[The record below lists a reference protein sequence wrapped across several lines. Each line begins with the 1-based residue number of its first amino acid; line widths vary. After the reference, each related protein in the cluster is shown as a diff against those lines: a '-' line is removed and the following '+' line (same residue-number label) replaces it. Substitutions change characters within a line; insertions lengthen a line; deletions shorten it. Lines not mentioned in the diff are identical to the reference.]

1 MSTSLE
7 ELKDKARAS
16 VEAYRLAQEA
26 KKVTMNFIDIRKAL
40 VDTNSDIPSSL
51 IKNTSQLLVD
61 SLQSPIET
69 EEDKLIRQ
77 FFESEGLEQN
87 AEQTAYIKLCL
98 QGKNCIL
105 IGAAGTGKTTVQGIA
120 AHIMMH
126 SGKLSPISAGHSTK
140 YLVEGLPGVAIVS
153 FTNRA
158 VNNIRYKMPKDL
170 QPHCVTIHKL
180 LEFAPVWYEVEDP
193 DNPGEYY
200 KSMRF
205 EPQRNK
211 FNPLPSSLR
220 RIVIEE
226 SSMVETGLFAQL
238 LDACPHDVQ
247 IILLGDLNQ
256 LPPVFG
262 SAILG
267 FKMLEWPIVELTK
280 IFRQAAKSPI
290 ISFAWDIKNGV
301 TLDPMKAVDP
311 TNPKRYIIPSFVAKN
326 VEDKLHIRQWQKKLS
341 DTEALFTAV
350 SFFNKLHDA
359 KEYDPDE
366 DIILIPFNKAFGSIE
381 LNNGISQHLGEKRGA
396 IVHEVIAG
404 FKKYYLAVGDK
415 VMYQKEDAYIE
426 DIVANAEYLGKP
438 YQKASKTLDRWGQQ
452 QVAADAGYADT
463 LSTSDD
469 MDKFLETAV
478 SNLENEDRSTVASH
492 TVVLRR
498 CADNVELELDA
509 AGEINNIIGGY
520 AITIH
525 KAQGSEWRKVFCVF
539 HHTHATMLQR
549 ELLYTAVTRARES
562 LYILCEPNTFERG
575 VLSQK
580 IKGTTLA
587 EKAEYFK
594 GKQDEMQQRLEAQDD
609 TLSISPIKIKVADLV
624 DAKTREITQLR
635 LDAAWLQAEQKFGK
649 TVGLKPALD
658 FNLYRKNCL
667 GLANYVT
674 RMIKLNPVYLMAG
687 DENLTN
693 DILGDTI
700 VHEVCHFLSWRLYKQ
715 RGHGYYWQ
723 QCMIKMGVKPERLYP
738 DPVPPYLA
746 TKVELVNK
754 KFEELR
760 GQRDITPNE
769 EGEEE

>member
-1 MSTSLE
+1 MATSLE
-7 ELKDKARAS
+7 ELKAKAHAS
-16 VEAYRLAQEA
+16 ILAYRAIQEA
-26 KKVTMNFIDIRKAL
+26 KKVVLPIQKIEQVEQIKA
-40 VDTNSDIPSSL
+40 VEGT
-51 IKNTSQLLVD
+51 LL
-61 SLQSPIET
+61 PPET
-69 EEDKLIRQ
+69 EEDRLIHQ
-77 FFESEGLEQN
+77 FFDSESLEQTP
-87 AEQTAYIKLCL
+87 EQTAYIKLCL

-105 IGAAGTGKTTVQGIA
+105 VGAAGTGKTTVQGIT

-126 SGKLSPISAGHSTK
+126 SGRIQPISKGHSTK
-140 YLVEGLPGVAIVS
+140 YLQEGLPGVAIVS

-170 QPHCVTIHKL
+170 QAHCITIHKL
-180 LEFAPVWYEVEDP
+180 LEFAPVWYEVEDL
-193 DNPGEYY
+193 DNPGEYR

-205 EPQRNK
+205 EPTRNK

-226 SSMVETGLFAQL
+226 SSMVETGLYALL
-238 LDACPHDVQ
+238 LDACPHDPQ

-256 LPPVFG
+256 LPPIFG

-280 IFRQAAKSPI
+280 IFRQAAESPI
-290 ISFAWDIKNGV
+290 ISFAWDIKNGK
-301 TLDPMKAVDP
+301 TLDSVKAVDP
-311 TNPKRYIIPSFVAKN
+311 TNPKRFIIPSFIAKN
-326 VEDKLHIRQWQKKLS
+326 VQDKLHIRQWQKKLS

-350 SFFNKLHDA
+350 KFFSNLFDA

-381 LNNGISQHLGEKRGA
+381 LNNGISQYLGEKRGA
-396 IVHEVIAG
+396 IIHEVIAG

-438 YQKASKTLDRWGQQ
+438 YQRASKTLDRWGQQ

-469 MDKFLETAV
+469 MDKFLEAAV
-478 SNLENEDRSTVASH
+478 KNLENDEDRTTVASH

-498 CADNVELELDA
+498 CADNAEIELDA
-509 AGEINNIIGGY
+509 ASEINNLLGGY

-624 DAKTREITQLR
+624 DDKTKQIAQLR
-635 LDAAWLQAEQKFGK
+635 LEAAWLQAEVKFGK
-649 TVGLKPALD
+649 VTIGIRPVLD

-667 GLANYVT
+667 GLANYT
-674 RMIKLNPVYLMAG
+674 RRMIKLNPVYLMAG
-687 DENLTN
+687 DENLAN

-738 DPVPPYLA
+738 DPVPPYLV
-746 TKVELVNK
+746 TKIELVNK

-760 GQRDITPNE
+760 GQRDITPKE
-769 EGEEE
+769 EGDEE